1 MVDSQITALTPAPAA
16 LQGTITVVEDVSAA
30 TDSAFRRHLE
40 QIVTEMRRQP
50 ASRPPATENP
60 WLREF
65 WAWIDPNNTL
75 CNSSTCDL
83 STFQVDSKVSINM
96 GKRLY

>member
-1 MVDSQITALTPAPAA
+1 M
-16 LQGTITVVEDVSAA
+16 QGTITVVEDVSAA

-65 WAWIDPNNTL
+65 WARIDPNNTL
-75 CNSSTCDL
+75 CNSSACDL

-96 GKRLY
+96 GKRLYRYYHTSITRLSK